1 MSVRAWSRCTRG
13 WTWSPVSEQRC
24 DVAVIGAGPAGA
36 AAAVRAAEH
45 GASVALIDEA
55 VSAGGQIW
63 RHAHSATV
71 PRQARSWLSRLYDAV
86 ASGRVTFMS
95 STAVVDAVADGA
107 GFRLV
112 AQRRSDA
119 TVVSARSVILA
130 PGARE
135 LFLPFPGCTL
145 PGVLGAGGAQA
156 MLKAG
161 LRVEGRRV
169 VVAGTGPLL
178 LAAAAALTGAGAEI
192 VVVAEQAPGR
202 AVARFAAGLWRTPGR
217 LLHAAALRSSFL
229 QARYRT
235 GTWVVRAHGAGR
247 VQEAALTDGTREL
260 TVPCDLLCA
269 GYSLVP
275 ATELGRLLGCLLH
288 DGAIAC
294 DELQQTTVPGIYSA
308 GEACGIAGA
317 ESAVAQGEIA
327 GLAAAGTEPPPALL
341 RRRDGHAHFARRL
354 NAAFALRPQL
364 RDLPDA
370 DTIVCRCM
378 DVRHG
383 ELLQYHSSRE
393 AKLFTRAGMGACQA
407 RVCGPAQHFIYG
419 WAGDSVRTPV
429 LPATIAGMI
438 NNNAPT
444 AAQGD
449 A

>member
-1 MSVRAWSRCTRG
+1 
-13 WTWSPVSEQRC
+13 VSEQRC
-24 DVAVIGAGPAGA
+24 DVAVIGAGPAGVA
-36 AAAVRAAEH
+36 AAARAAEH

-86 ASGRVTFMS
+86 ASGRVTLMS
-95 STAVVDAVADGA
+95 STAVVDAVGGADGAAAADGSA
-107 GFRLV
+107 GFRLA
-112 AQRRSDA
+112 AQRGSDA
-119 TVVSARSVILA
+119 TVVVARSVILA

-135 LFLPFPGCTL
+135 LFLPFPGWTL

-178 LAAAAALTGAGAEI
+178 LAAAAALAAAGAGI
-192 VVVAEQAPGR
+192 VIVAEQAPGR

-217 LLHAAALRSSFL
+217 LLHAAALRTSFL

-247 VQEAALTDGTREL
+247 VQEAALTDGTREF
-260 TVPCDLLCA
+260 TVPCDLLCV

-294 DELQQTTVPGIYSA
+294 DELQQTTVPGVYSA

-364 RDLPDA
+364 RHLPDA

-383 ELLQYHSSRE
+383 ELLQYRSSRE

-419 WAGDSVRTPV
+419 WAGDSIRTPL
-429 LPATIAGMI
+429 LPAAIAGMI

-449 A
+449 G

>member
-1 MSVRAWSRCTRG
+1 
-13 WTWSPVSEQRC
+13 VSEQRC
-24 DVAVIGAGPAGA
+24 DVAVIGAGPAGV

-45 GASVALIDEA
+45 GVSVALIDEA

-71 PRQARSWLSRLYDAV
+71 PRQARSWLGRLYDAV
-86 ASGRVTFMS
+86 ASGRVTPMS
-95 STAVVDAVADGA
+95 STAIVDAAADGTA
-107 GFRLV
+107 GFRLA
-112 AQRRSDA
+112 AQRGSDA
-119 TVVSARSVILA
+119 IVVIARSVILA

-135 LFLPFPGCTL
+135 LFLPFPGWTL

-178 LAAAAALTGAGAEI
+178 LAAAAALAGAGAEI

-235 GTWVVRAHGAGR
+235 GTWAVRAHGAGR

-260 TVPCDLLCA
+260 TVPCDLLCV

-275 ATELGRLLGCLLH
+275 ATELGRVLGCLLH
-288 DGAIAC
+288 DGAIGC
-294 DELQQTTVPGIYSA
+294 DELQQTTVSGVYSA

-317 ESAVAQGEIA
+317 DAAVAQGEIA
-327 GLAAAGTEPPPALL
+327 GLAAAAVEPPPALL
-341 RRRDGHAHFARRL
+341 RRRNGHANFARRL
-354 NAAFALRPQL
+354 NSTFALRPQL
-364 RDLPDA
+364 RDLPDQ

-383 ELLQYHSSRE
+383 DLLQYHSSRE
-393 AKLFTRAGMGACQA
+393 AKLVTRAGMGACQA
-407 RVCGPAQHFIYG
+407 RVCGPAQQYLYG
-419 WAGDSVRTPV
+419 WAGDTVRTPV
-429 LPATIAGMI
+429 LLATVSTRI
-438 NNNAPT
+438 NHSPPT
-444 AAQGD
+444 SAQGD
-449 A
+449 T

>member
-1 MSVRAWSRCTRG
+1 
-13 WTWSPVSEQRC
+13 VSEQRC
-24 DVAVIGAGPAGA
+24 DVAVIGAGPAGV

-45 GASVALIDEA
+45 GASVTLIDEA

-63 RHAHSATV
+63 RHAHSAAV

-86 ASGRVTFMS
+86 ASGRVTLMS
-95 STAVVDAVADGA
+95 STAVVDVVADGTA
-107 GFRLV
+107 GFRLA
-112 AQRRSDA
+112 AQRGSDA

-135 LFLPFPGCTL
+135 LFLPFPGWTL

-178 LAAAAALTGAGAEI
+178 LAAAAALAGAGAEI

-217 LLHAAALRSSFL
+217 LLHAAALRSTFL
-229 QARYRT
+229 QTRYRT
-235 GTWVVRAHGAGR
+235 GTWVIRAHGAGR

-260 TVPCDLLCA
+260 TVPCDLLCV

-275 ATELGRLLGCLLH
+275 ATELGRVLGCLLH
-288 DGAIAC
+288 DGAIGC
-294 DELQQTTVPGIYSA
+294 DELQQTTVPGVYSA

-317 ESAVAQGEIA
+317 ESAVAQGEVA
-327 GLAAAGTEPPPALL
+327 GLAAAGVEPSPALL
-341 RRRDGHAHFARRL
+341 RRRDVHASFARRL

-364 RDLPDA
+364 RDLPGA
-370 DTIVCRCM
+370 VTIVCRCM

-383 ELLQYHSSRE
+383 ELLQYRSSRE

-407 RVCGPAQHFIYG
+407 RVCGPAQQFIYG
-419 WAGDSVRTPV
+419 WTGDSVRTPL

-444 AAQGD
+444 TAQGD
-449 A
+449 M